1 MIHKKP
7 VLAMKEAAADETVSS
22 ETGLSRHTP
31 GRSNIRVIG
40 LGNEWRSDDAAGLV
54 AARRLRDRLDRIGE
68 RVQVIEARQ
77 AGTDLLDLMNG
88 ARVVLLI
95 DAAKSGRAAG
105 TIHRL
110 DASAGPIA
118 PNLVCRSTH
127 GVGVVETIELGRTLG
142 RLPQTVI
149 IYGIEVVETG
159 WGPSLS
165 QPVEEAV
172 KQVVEQIARDV
183 EQLLCMNSM

>member
-1 MIHKKP
+1 MIRKKP
-7 VLAMKEAAADETVSS
+7 VLTMKEAAADETVSS
-22 ETGLSRHTP
+22 ETSLSHHTP
-31 GRSNIRVIG
+31 GRSNIRIIG
-40 LGNEWRSDDAAGLV
+40 LGNEWRGDDAAGLL

-88 ARVVLLI
+88 AQVVLLI
-95 DAAKSGRAAG
+95 DAAKSGRSAG

-118 PNLVCRSTH
+118 LNLACQSTH
-127 GVGVVETIELGRTLG
+127 GVSVAETIELGRALG
-142 RLPQTVI
+142 RLPDTVI
-149 IYGIEVVETG
+149 IYGIEVAETG

-172 KQVVEQIARDV
+172 EQVVEQIARDV
-183 EQLLCMNSM
+183 ERLLCMNSI

>member
-1 MIHKKP
+1 MR
-7 VLAMKEAAADETVSS
+7 ETAADETVPSKTGFPPCPSS
-22 ETGLSRHTP
+22 RASLR
-31 GRSNIRVIG
+31 IIG
-40 LGNEWRSDDAAGLV
+40 LGNEWRGDDAAGLSAV
-54 AARRLRDRLDRIGE
+54 RRLRDRLDRIGE

-95 DAAKSGRAAG
+95 DAAKSGQPAG
-105 TIHRL
+105 TIHCL

-118 PNLVCRSTH
+118 LNLVCRSTH
-127 GVGVVETIELGRTLG
+127 GVGVAEAIELGRTLG
-142 RLPQTVI
+142 WLPDTVI
-149 IYGIEVVETG
+149 IYGIEVAETG

-172 KQVVEQIARDV
+172 EQVVEQIARDV
-183 EQLLCMNSM
+183 ERLLCMNSM

>member
-1 MIHKKP
+1 MAQTTVNDTTPSDSSLLRRP
-7 VLAMKEAAADETVSS
+7 V
-22 ETGLSRHTP
+22 
-31 GRSNIRVIG
+31 GRSNIRIIG
-40 LGNEWRSDDAAGLV
+40 LGNEWRGDDAAGLL

-68 RVQVIEARQ
+68 RGQVIEARQ

-95 DAAKSGRAAG
+95 DAAKSGQPAG

-118 PNLVCRSTH
+118 LNLACRSTH
-127 GVGVVETIELGRTLG
+127 GVGVAETIELGRTLG
-142 RLPQTVI
+142 RLPETVM
-149 IYGIEVVETG
+149 IYGIEVAETG

-172 KQVVEQIARDV
+172 EQVVEQIARDV
-183 EQLLCMNSM
+183 EPLLCMNSM